1 MRPHMNVFYDDAG
14 AIGRRYR
21 RQDEAG
27 TPFCVTVDFETLEG
41 MKEGPL
47 AAQKDTVTLRH
58 RDDGRQDRVK
68 ISELLPLLLER
79 IH

>member
-1 MRPHMNVFYDDAG
+1 
-14 AIGRRYR
+14 
-21 RQDEAG
+21 
-27 TPFCVTVDFETLEG
+27 

-47 AAQKDTVTLRH
+47 AGQKDTVTLRH